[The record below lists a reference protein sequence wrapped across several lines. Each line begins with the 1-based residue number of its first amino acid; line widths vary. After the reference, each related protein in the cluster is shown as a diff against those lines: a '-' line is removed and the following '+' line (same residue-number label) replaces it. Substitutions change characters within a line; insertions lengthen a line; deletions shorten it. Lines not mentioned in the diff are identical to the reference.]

1 MTPAGSWVCPSCASK
16 AGATVTY
23 PPGPNAYCAS
33 CRRPLD
39 AQERLAAALTELVKH
54 LSGGEAP
61 SNDAPTVGVAEA
73 AKILKTTSGAIYAMH
88 SRGQMPAPIGRG
100 RRLIWRTEDLL
111 QSPTRRASS
120 SEKGSER
127 R

>member
-1 MTPAGSWVCPSCASK
+1 MTPAGSWVCPSCASN
-16 AGATVTY
+16 AGVAPSY
-23 PPGPNAYCAS
+23 PPGPDVYCAG
-33 CRRPLD
+33 CKRPLD
-39 AQERLAAALTELVKH
+39 AQERLAAGIAELVKC
-54 LSGGEAP
+54 LSAGAAR
-61 SNDAPTVGVAEA
+61 NDAPTAGVAEA
-73 AKILKTTSGAIYAMH
+73 AQILRTTPGAIYAMH
-88 SRGQMPAPIGRG
+88 SRGQMPPPIGRG